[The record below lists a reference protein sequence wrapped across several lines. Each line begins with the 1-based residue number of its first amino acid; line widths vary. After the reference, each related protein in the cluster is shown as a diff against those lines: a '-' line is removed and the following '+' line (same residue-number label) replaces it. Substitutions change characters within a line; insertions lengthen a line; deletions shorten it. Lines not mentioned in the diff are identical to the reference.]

1 MNLLKLNVPTHCHHR
16 HHYHQHR
23 RRQLNLRP
31 PSQFLVSTSG
41 EHFFKLFQSFATP
54 VRSFTKHASTGKVF
68 AANPISIENIKE
80 AESEDFEEY
89 LAEDGEIYQKTLRLV
104 ECAMF
109 AAVSALAFLL
119 SNSLAIEK
127 CYLRNRRSNGTRV
140 KHWAQHVSGNAEAS
154 CSSAGHV
161 SCCNPSK
168 RYFASLFALPIVLST
183 MRWGIAAGRK
193 TMVATAV
200 LLFVLSGPVKA
211 ITYLVWHGLLG
222 FSMGTLWSVKDKL
235 GYLSLLVLNCINVR
249 AFGGLC
255 NLVIASYLIGENIPA
270 LITISMHAVVTN
282 ILSSIGVIAVPSMNS
297 IYFIFG
303 FLLMLNCGVSVFFL
317 HLLYAVFFKSF
328 GMKASLRLPKW
339 LEASI

>member
-31 PSQFLVSTSG
+31 PSQFIVSTSG

-119 SNSLAIEK
+119 SNSLAIE
-127 CYLRNRRSNGTRV
+127 
-140 KHWAQHVSGNAEAS
+140 
-154 CSSAGHV
+154 
-161 SCCNPSK
+161 

-211 ITYLVWHGLLG
+211 ITYLLWHGLLG
-222 FSMGTLWSVKDKL
+222 FSMGTLWRVKDKL

-255 NLVIASYLIGENIPA
+255 NLVIASYLMGENIPA

-282 ILSSIGVIAVPSMNS
+282 ILSGIGVIAVPSMNS

-303 FLLMLNCGVSVFFL
+303 FLLMLDCGVSVFFL